1 MKYFNNTRL
10 IMSITFETEKI
21 LFDNK
26 YGSAKE
32 IDCFLPVHLTTGSK
46 ERNLFKKDE
55 SHNEQYYKWQFLY
68 CFVSAGLCSKDF
80 IGVEVSFPKG
90 NKNAASIKLDAAIF
104 DNKDW
109 FDHYHALHTK
119 KDDTKWDELN
129 WLKDHLICGIE
140 FKKEGSK
147 DIKGVFNSQ
156 LKAYMN
162 ESSKETVFGIL
173 YDEGRM
179 YLFKGVGKQYLRLS
193 DEFNIESKGKI
204 DATYD
209 VPDPYV
215 NLLSFDSMLKYNSA
229 AKQLTDYSGRSLVDL
244 GIISKTDSR
253 KLNDA
258 LYQILQ
264 TMDKC
269 GLVNQKGYNILIQLL
284 ALKIYDEKHN
294 DGDLKF
300 YINPNETSYASLSDD
315 GIQDFLTRLEKLREN
330 AKTAYIKILS
340 ENYFNNSN
348 ANQVKVAIQIV
359 KQFQNYSFTHS
370 ERNNLYQLVF
380 YKFASQFSKA
390 DNAQFIT
397 PLQIIDFIVDIVNPK
412 HKESIIDPTVG
423 IADFLSVSY
432 VKSEGKL
439 DDTNVYGMDIDEDM
453 VKLATLNM
461 LLNGDGNATIEAKS
475 DGMGSILSKF
485 GDDGQILELVPKTDI
500 RLHNYNGNWDKRVDG
515 RKLKKFDIV
524 LTNPPFGEARSWVPS
539 DSEQGVAECYELWN
553 RYNQSKI
560 DLGVIFLENAVRVL
574 KENGRMAIVLSNSI
588 ASIDTHSEA
597 RKWLCENMRI
607 VAIIDLPPNIFAE
620 AGVSPTIIF
629 AYKPSKKELEK
640 LTKNDYQVFSR
651 EIKKV
656 GYEVK
661 TKNKVKCFETQY
673 KINPITFEKEI
684 NTDGTAKLDE
694 EFTETVEAFKSWC
707 NTQEDTLKKLFL

>member
-1 MKYFNNTRL
+1 MA
-10 IMSITFETEKI
+10 ITFENEKI
-21 LFDNK
+21 LFDDK
-26 YGSAKE
+26 YGTAKE
-32 IDCFLPVHLTTGSK
+32 IDCFLPVHLTIGGK
-46 ERNLFKKDE
+46 ENDLYKKDG

-90 NKNAASIKLDAAIF
+90 NKNSASIKLDAAIF

-109 FDHYHALHTK
+109 FEHYSALHTK
-119 KDDTKWDELN
+119 KDDSKWDELN
-129 WLKDHLICGIE
+129 WLKEHLICGIE

-173 YDEGRM
+173 YDEGRL
-179 YLFKGVGKQYLRLS
+179 YLFKGIGKQYLRLS
-193 DEFNIESKGKI
+193 DEFNIENKGKI

-215 NLLSFDSMLKYNSA
+215 NLLSFDGMLKYNSIA
-229 AKQLTDYSGRSLVDL
+229 SQLTDYSGRHLIDL

-258 LYQILQ
+258 LYQILH

-300 YINPNETSYASLSDD
+300 YINPDEMNYTALTDD
-315 GIQDFLTRLEKLREN
+315 GIQDFLNRLEKLRED

-340 ENYFNNSN
+340 ENYFNNAN

-412 HKESIIDPTVG
+412 HNESIIDPTVG

-432 VKSEGKL
+432 VKSDGKL

-475 DGMGSILSKF
+475 DGLGSILSKF
-485 GDDGQILELVPKTDI
+485 GDDGKILELVPKTES

-515 RKLKKFDIV
+515 KKLKKFDIV
-524 LTNPPFGEARSWVPS
+524 LTNPPFGEARSWIPAE
-539 DSEQGVAECYELWN
+539 SEKGIAECYELWN
-553 RYNQSKI
+553 RYKQTKI
-560 DLGVIFLENAVRVL
+560 DMGVIFLENAFRVL

-588 ASIDTHSEA
+588 ASIDAHSEA

-607 VAIIDLPPNIFAE
+607 VAIVDLPPNIFAE

-629 AYKPSKKELEK
+629 AYKPPKKELEK
-640 LTKNDYQVFSR
+640 LLKSNYQVFSR

-661 TKNKVKCFETQY
+661 TKNKVKYFETQY
-673 KINPITFEKEI
+673 KINPATFEKEI
-684 NTDGTAKLDE
+684 NTDGTAMLDE
-694 EFTETVEAFKSWC
+694 EFTETVKKFKVWC
-707 NTQEDTLKKLFL
+707 NTQEESLKKLFL

>member
-1 MKYFNNTRL
+1 MA
-10 IMSITFETEKI
+10 ITFENEKI
-21 LFDNK
+21 LFDDK
-26 YGSAKE
+26 YGTAKE
-32 IDCFLPVHLTTGSK
+32 IDCFLPVHLTIGGK
-46 ERNLFKKDE
+46 ENDLYKKDG

-90 NKNAASIKLDAAIF
+90 NKNSASIKLDAAIF

-109 FDHYHALHTK
+109 FEHYSALHTK
-119 KDDTKWDELN
+119 KDDSKWDELN
-129 WLKDHLICGIE
+129 WLKEHLICGIE

-173 YDEGRM
+173 YDEGRL
-179 YLFKGVGKQYLRLS
+179 YLFKGIGKQYLRLS
-193 DEFNIESKGKI
+193 DEFNIENKGKI

-215 NLLSFDSMLKYNSA
+215 NLLSFDGMLKYNSIA
-229 AKQLTDYSGRSLVDL
+229 SQLTDYSGRHLIDL

-258 LYQILQ
+258 LYQILH

-300 YINPNETSYASLSDD
+300 YINPDEMNYTALTDD
-315 GIQDFLTRLEKLREN
+315 GIQDFLNRLEKLRED

-340 ENYFNNSN
+340 ENYFNNAN

-412 HKESIIDPTVG
+412 HNESIIDPTVG

-432 VKSEGKL
+432 VKSDGKL

-475 DGMGSILSKF
+475 DGLGSILSKF
-485 GDDGQILELVPKTDI
+485 GDDGKILELVPKTES

-515 RKLKKFDIV
+515 KKLKKFDIV
-524 LTNPPFGEARSWVPS
+524 LTNPPFGEARSWIPA
-539 DSEQGVAECYELWN
+539 DSEKGIAECYELWN
-553 RYNQSKI
+553 RYKQTKI
-560 DLGVIFLENAVRVL
+560 DMGVIFLENAFRVL

-588 ASIDTHSEA
+588 ASIDAHSEA

-607 VAIIDLPPNIFAE
+607 VAIVDLPPNIFAE

-629 AYKPSKKELEK
+629 AYKPPKKELEK
-640 LTKNDYQVFSR
+640 LLKSNYQVFSR

-661 TKNKVKCFETQY
+661 TKNKVKYFETQY
-673 KINPITFEKEI
+673 KINPATFEKEI
-684 NTDGTAKLDE
+684 NTDGTAMLDE
-694 EFTETVEAFKSWC
+694 EFTETVKKFKVWC
-707 NTQEDTLKKLFL
+707 NTQEESLKKLFL

>member
-1 MKYFNNTRL
+1 MA
-10 IMSITFETEKI
+10 ITFENEKI
-21 LFDNK
+21 LFDDK
-26 YGSAKE
+26 YRTAKE
-32 IDCFLPVHLTTGSK
+32 IDCFLPVHLTIGGK
-46 ERNLFKKDE
+46 ENDLYKKDG

-90 NKNAASIKLDAAIF
+90 NKNSASIKLDAAIF

-109 FDHYHALHTK
+109 FEHYSALHTK
-119 KDDTKWDELN
+119 KDDSKWDELN
-129 WLKDHLICGIE
+129 WLKEHLICGIE

-173 YDEGRM
+173 YDEGRL
-179 YLFKGVGKQYLRLS
+179 YLFKGIGKQYLRLS
-193 DEFNIESKGKI
+193 DEFNIENKGKI

-215 NLLSFDSMLKYNSA
+215 NLLSFDGMLKYNSIA
-229 AKQLTDYSGRSLVDL
+229 SQLTDYSGRHLIDL

-258 LYQILQ
+258 LYQILH

-294 DGDLKF
+294 DSDLKF
-300 YINPNETSYASLSDD
+300 YINPDEMNYTALTDD
-315 GIQDFLTRLEKLREN
+315 GIQDFLNRLEKLRED

-340 ENYFNNSN
+340 ENYFNNAN

-412 HKESIIDPTVG
+412 HNESIIDPTVG

-432 VKSEGKL
+432 VKSDGKL

-475 DGMGSILSKF
+475 DGLGSILSKF
-485 GDDGQILELVPKTDI
+485 GDDGKILELVPKTES
-500 RLHNYNGNWDKRVDG
+500 RPHNYNGNWDKRVDG
-515 RKLKKFDIV
+515 KKLKKFDIV
-524 LTNPPFGEARSWVPS
+524 LTNPPFGEARSWIPA
-539 DSEQGVAECYELWN
+539 DSEKGIAECYELWN
-553 RYNQSKI
+553 RYKQTKI
-560 DLGVIFLENAVRVL
+560 DMGVIFLENAVRVL

-588 ASIDTHSEA
+588 ASIDAHSEA

-607 VAIIDLPPNIFAE
+607 VAIVDLPPNIFAE

-629 AYKPSKKELEK
+629 AYKPPKKELEK
-640 LTKNDYQVFSR
+640 LLKSNYQVFSR

-661 TKNKVKCFETQY
+661 TKNKVKYFETQY
-673 KINPITFEKEI
+673 KINSVTFEKEI
-684 NTDGTAKLDE
+684 NTDGTAMLDE
-694 EFTETVEAFKSWC
+694 EFTETVKKFKVWC
-707 NTQEDTLKKLFL
+707 NTQEDSLKKLFL

>member
-1 MKYFNNTRL
+1 MA
-10 IMSITFETEKI
+10 ITFENEKI
-21 LFDNK
+21 LFDDK
-26 YGSAKE
+26 YRTAKE
-32 IDCFLPVHLTTGSK
+32 IDCFLPVHLTIGGK
-46 ERNLFKKDE
+46 ENDLYKKDG

-90 NKNAASIKLDAAIF
+90 NKNSASIKLDAAIF

-109 FDHYHALHTK
+109 FEHYSALHTK
-119 KDDTKWDELN
+119 KDDSKWDELN
-129 WLKDHLICGIE
+129 WLKEHLICGIE

-173 YDEGRM
+173 YDEGRL
-179 YLFKGVGKQYLRLS
+179 YLFKGIGKQYLRLS
-193 DEFNIESKGKI
+193 DEFNIENKGKI

-215 NLLSFDSMLKYNSA
+215 NLLSFDGMLKYNSIA
-229 AKQLTDYSGRSLVDL
+229 SQLTDYSGRHLIDL

-258 LYQILQ
+258 LYQILH

-300 YINPNETSYASLSDD
+300 YINPDEMNYTALTDD
-315 GIQDFLTRLEKLREN
+315 GIQDFLNRLEKLRED

-340 ENYFNNSN
+340 ENYFNNAN

-412 HKESIIDPTVG
+412 HNESIIDPTVG

-432 VKSEGKL
+432 VKSDGKL

-475 DGMGSILSKF
+475 DGLGSILSKF
-485 GDDGQILELVPKTDI
+485 GDDGKILELVPKTES
-500 RLHNYNGNWDKRVDG
+500 RPHNYNGNWDKRVDG
-515 RKLKKFDIV
+515 KKLKKFDIV
-524 LTNPPFGEARSWVPS
+524 LTNPPFGEARSWIPA
-539 DSEQGVAECYELWN
+539 DSEKGIAECYELWN
-553 RYNQSKI
+553 RYKQTKI
-560 DLGVIFLENAVRVL
+560 DMGVIFLENAVRVL

-588 ASIDTHSEA
+588 ALIDAHSEA

-607 VAIIDLPPNIFAE
+607 VAIVDLPPNIFAE

-629 AYKPSKKELEK
+629 AYKPPKKELEK
-640 LTKNDYQVFSR
+640 LLKSNYQVFSR

-661 TKNKVKCFETQY
+661 TKNKVKYFETQY
-673 KINPITFEKEI
+673 KINPVTFEKEI
-684 NTDGTAKLDE
+684 NTDGTAMLDE
-694 EFTETVEAFKSWC
+694 EFTETVKKFKVWC
-707 NTQEDTLKKLFL
+707 NTQEDSLKKLFL

>member
-1 MKYFNNTRL
+1 MA
-10 IMSITFETEKI
+10 ITFENEKI
-21 LFDNK
+21 LFDDK
-26 YGSAKE
+26 YGTAKE
-32 IDCFLPVHLTTGSK
+32 IDCFLPVHLTIGGK
-46 ERNLFKKDE
+46 ENDLYKKDG

-90 NKNAASIKLDAAIF
+90 NKNSASIKLDAAIF

-109 FDHYHALHTK
+109 FEHYSALHTK
-119 KDDTKWDELN
+119 KDDSKWDELN
-129 WLKDHLICGIE
+129 WLKEHLICGIE

-173 YDEGRM
+173 YDEGRL

-193 DEFNIESKGKI
+193 DEFNIENKGKI

-215 NLLSFDSMLKYNSA
+215 NLLSFDGMLKYNSIA
-229 AKQLTDYSGRSLVDL
+229 SQLTDYSGRHLIDL

-258 LYQILQ
+258 LYQILH

-300 YINPNETSYASLSDD
+300 YINPDEMNYTALTDD
-315 GIQDFLTRLEKLREN
+315 GIQDFLNRLKKLRED

-340 ENYFNNSN
+340 ENYFNNAN

-412 HKESIIDPTVG
+412 HNESIIDPTVG

-432 VKSEGKL
+432 VKSDGKL

-475 DGMGSILSKF
+475 DGLGSILSKF
-485 GDDGQILELVPKTDI
+485 GDDGKILELVPKTES

-515 RKLKKFDIV
+515 KKLKKFDIV
-524 LTNPPFGEARSWVPS
+524 LTNPPFGEARSWIPA
-539 DSEQGVAECYELWN
+539 DSEKGIAECYELWN
-553 RYNQSKI
+553 RYKQTKI
-560 DLGVIFLENAVRVL
+560 DMGVIFLENAFRVL

-588 ASIDTHSEA
+588 ASIDAHSEA

-607 VAIIDLPPNIFAE
+607 VAIVDLPPNIFAE

-629 AYKPSKKELEK
+629 AYKPPKKELEK
-640 LTKNDYQVFSR
+640 LLKSNYQVFSR

-661 TKNKVKCFETQY
+661 TKNKVKYFETQY
-673 KINPITFEKEI
+673 KINPVTFEKEI
-684 NTDGTAKLDE
+684 NTDGTAMLDE
-694 EFTETVEAFKSWC
+694 EFTETVKKFKVWC
-707 NTQEDTLKKLFL
+707 NTQEDSLKKLFL

>member
-1 MKYFNNTRL
+1 MA
-10 IMSITFETEKI
+10 ITFENEKI
-21 LFDNK
+21 LFDDK
-26 YGSAKE
+26 YRTAKE
-32 IDCFLPVHLTTGSK
+32 IDCFLPVHLTIGGK
-46 ERNLFKKDE
+46 ENDLYKKDG

-90 NKNAASIKLDAAIF
+90 NKNSASIKLDAAIF

-109 FDHYHALHTK
+109 FEHYSALHTK
-119 KDDTKWDELN
+119 KDDSKWDELN
-129 WLKDHLICGIE
+129 WLKEHLICGIE

-173 YDEGRM
+173 YDEGRL
-179 YLFKGVGKQYLRLS
+179 YLFKGIGKQYLRLS
-193 DEFNIESKGKI
+193 DEFNIENKGKI

-215 NLLSFDSMLKYNSA
+215 NLLSFDGMLKYNSIA
-229 AKQLTDYSGRSLVDL
+229 SQLTDYSGRHLIDL

-258 LYQILQ
+258 LYQILH

-300 YINPNETSYASLSDD
+300 YINPDEMNYTALTDD
-315 GIQDFLTRLEKLREN
+315 GIQDFLNRLEKLRED

-340 ENYFNNSN
+340 GNYFNNAN

-412 HKESIIDPTVG
+412 HNESIIDPTVG

-432 VKSEGKL
+432 VKSDGKL

-475 DGMGSILSKF
+475 DGLGSILSKF
-485 GDDGQILELVPKTDI
+485 GDDGKILELVPKTES
-500 RLHNYNGNWDKRVDG
+500 RPHNYNGNWDKRVDG
-515 RKLKKFDIV
+515 KKLKKFDIV
-524 LTNPPFGEARSWVPS
+524 LTNPPFGEARSWIPA
-539 DSEQGVAECYELWN
+539 DSEKGIAECYELWN
-553 RYNQSKI
+553 RYKQTKI
-560 DLGVIFLENAVRVL
+560 DMGVIFLENAVRVL

-588 ASIDTHSEA
+588 ASIDAHSEA

-607 VAIIDLPPNIFAE
+607 VAIVDLPPNIFAE

-629 AYKPSKKELEK
+629 AYKPPKKELEK
-640 LTKNDYQVFSR
+640 LLKSNYQVFSR

-661 TKNKVKCFETQY
+661 TKNKVKYFETQY
-673 KINPITFEKEI
+673 KINSVTFEKEI
-684 NTDGTAKLDE
+684 NTDGTAMLDE
-694 EFTETVEAFKSWC
+694 EFTETVKKFKVWC
-707 NTQEDTLKKLFL
+707 NTQEDSLKKLFL

>member
-1 MKYFNNTRL
+1 MA
-10 IMSITFETEKI
+10 ITFENEKI
-21 LFDNK
+21 LFDDK
-26 YGSAKE
+26 YRTAKE
-32 IDCFLPVHLTTGSK
+32 IDCFLPVHLTIGGK
-46 ERNLFKKDE
+46 ENDLYKKDG

-90 NKNAASIKLDAAIF
+90 NKNSASIKLDAAIF

-109 FDHYHALHTK
+109 FEHYSALHTK
-119 KDDTKWDELN
+119 KDDSKWDELN
-129 WLKDHLICGIE
+129 WLKEHLICGIE

-173 YDEGRM
+173 YDEGRL
-179 YLFKGVGKQYLRLS
+179 YLFKGIGKQYLRLS
-193 DEFNIESKGKI
+193 DEFNIENKGKI
-204 DATYD
+204 DATYE

-215 NLLSFDSMLKYNSA
+215 NLLSFDGMLKYNSIA
-229 AKQLTDYSGRSLVDL
+229 SQLTDYSGRHLIDL

-258 LYQILQ
+258 LYQILH

-294 DGDLKF
+294 DSDLKF
-300 YINPNETSYASLSDD
+300 YINPNEMNYTVLTDD
-315 GIQDFLTRLEKLREN
+315 GIQDFLNRLEKLRED

-340 ENYFNNSN
+340 ENYFNNAN

-412 HKESIIDPTVG
+412 HNESIIDPTVG

-432 VKSEGKL
+432 VKSDGKL

-475 DGMGSILSKF
+475 DGLGSILSKF
-485 GDDGQILELVPKTDI
+485 GDDGKILELVPKTES
-500 RLHNYNGNWDKRVDG
+500 RPHNYNGNWDKRVDG
-515 RKLKKFDIV
+515 KKLKKFDIV
-524 LTNPPFGEARSWVPS
+524 LTNPPFGEARSWIPA
-539 DSEQGVAECYELWN
+539 DSEKGIAECYELWN
-553 RYNQSKI
+553 RYKQTKI
-560 DLGVIFLENAVRVL
+560 DMGVIFLENAVRVL

-588 ASIDTHSEA
+588 ASIDAHSEA

-607 VAIIDLPPNIFAE
+607 VAIVDLPPNIFAE

-629 AYKPSKKELEK
+629 AYKPPKKELEK
-640 LTKNDYQVFSR
+640 LLKSNYQVFSR

-661 TKNKVKCFETQY
+661 TKNKVKYFETQY
-673 KINPITFEKEI
+673 KINPVTFEKEI
-684 NTDGTAKLDE
+684 NTDGTAMLDE
-694 EFTETVEAFKSWC
+694 EFTETVKKFKVWC
-707 NTQEDTLKKLFL
+707 NTQEDSLKKLFL

>member
-1 MKYFNNTRL
+1 MA
-10 IMSITFETEKI
+10 ITFENEKI
-21 LFDNK
+21 LFDDK
-26 YGSAKE
+26 YRTAKE
-32 IDCFLPVHLTTGSK
+32 IDCFLPVHLTIGGK
-46 ERNLFKKDE
+46 ENDLYKKDG

-90 NKNAASIKLDAAIF
+90 NKNSASIKLDAAIF

-109 FDHYHALHTK
+109 FEHYSALHTK
-119 KDDTKWDELN
+119 KDDSKWDELN
-129 WLKDHLICGIE
+129 WLKEHLICGIE

-173 YDEGRM
+173 YDEGRL
-179 YLFKGVGKQYLRLS
+179 YLFKGIGKQYLRLS
-193 DEFNIESKGKI
+193 DEFNIENKGKI

-215 NLLSFDSMLKYNSA
+215 NLLSFDGMLKYNSIA
-229 AKQLTDYSGRSLVDL
+229 SQLTDYSGRHLIDL

-258 LYQILQ
+258 LYQILH

-294 DGDLKF
+294 DSDLKF
-300 YINPNETSYASLSDD
+300 YINPDEMNYTVLTDD
-315 GIQDFLTRLEKLREN
+315 GIQDFLNRLEKLRED

-340 ENYFNNSN
+340 ENYFNNAN

-412 HKESIIDPTVG
+412 HNESIIDPTVG

-432 VKSEGKL
+432 VKSDGKL

-475 DGMGSILSKF
+475 DGLGSILSKF
-485 GDDGQILELVPKTDI
+485 GDDGKILELVPKTES
-500 RLHNYNGNWDKRVDG
+500 RPHNYNGNWDKRVDG
-515 RKLKKFDIV
+515 KKLKKFDIV
-524 LTNPPFGEARSWVPS
+524 LTNPPFGEARSWIPA
-539 DSEQGVAECYELWN
+539 DSEKGIAECYELWN
-553 RYNQSKI
+553 RYKQTKI
-560 DLGVIFLENAVRVL
+560 DMGVIFLENAVRVL

-588 ASIDTHSEA
+588 ASIDAHSEA

-607 VAIIDLPPNIFAE
+607 VAIVDLPPNIFAE

-629 AYKPSKKELEK
+629 AYKPPKKELEK
-640 LTKNDYQVFSR
+640 LLKSNYQVFSR

-661 TKNKVKCFETQY
+661 TKNKVKYFETQY
-673 KINPITFEKEI
+673 KINPVTFEKEI
-684 NTDGTAKLDE
+684 NTDGTAMLDE
-694 EFTETVEAFKSWC
+694 EFTETVKKFKVWC
-707 NTQEDTLKKLFL
+707 NTQEDSLKKLFL

>member
-1 MKYFNNTRL
+1 MA
-10 IMSITFETEKI
+10 ITFENEKI
-21 LFDNK
+21 LFDDK
-26 YGSAKE
+26 YRTAKE
-32 IDCFLPVHLTTGSK
+32 IDCFLPVHLTIGGK
-46 ERNLFKKDE
+46 ENDLYKKDG

-90 NKNAASIKLDAAIF
+90 NKNSASIKLDAAIF

-109 FDHYHALHTK
+109 FEHYSALHTK
-119 KDDTKWDELN
+119 KDDSKWDELN
-129 WLKDHLICGIE
+129 WLKEHLICGIE

-173 YDEGRM
+173 YDEGRL
-179 YLFKGVGKQYLRLS
+179 YLFKGIGKQYLRLS
-193 DEFNIESKGKI
+193 DEFNIENKGKI

-215 NLLSFDSMLKYNSA
+215 NLLSFDGMLKYNSIA
-229 AKQLTDYSGRSLVDL
+229 SQLTDYSGRHLIDL

-258 LYQILQ
+258 LYQILH

-294 DGDLKF
+294 DSDLKF
-300 YINPNETSYASLSDD
+300 YINPDEMSYTVLTDD
-315 GIQDFLTRLEKLREN
+315 GIQDFLNRLEKLRED

-340 ENYFNNSN
+340 ENYFNNAN

-412 HKESIIDPTVG
+412 HNESIIDPTVG
-423 IADFLSVSY
+423 IADFLSVSS
-432 VKSEGKL
+432 VKSDGKL

-475 DGMGSILSKF
+475 DGLGSILSKF
-485 GDDGQILELVPKTDI
+485 GDDGKILELVPKTES
-500 RLHNYNGNWDKRVDG
+500 RSHNYNGNWDKRVDG
-515 RKLKKFDIV
+515 KKLKKFDIV
-524 LTNPPFGEARSWVPS
+524 LTNPPFGEARSWIPA
-539 DSEQGVAECYELWN
+539 DSEKGIAECYELWN
-553 RYNQSKI
+553 RYKQTKI
-560 DLGVIFLENAVRVL
+560 DMGVIFLENAVRVL

-588 ASIDTHSEA
+588 ASIDAHSEA

-607 VAIIDLPPNIFAE
+607 VAIVDLPPNIFAE

-629 AYKPSKKELEK
+629 AYKPPKKELEK
-640 LTKNDYQVFSR
+640 LLKSNYQVFSR

-661 TKNKVKCFETQY
+661 TKNKVKYFETQY
-673 KINPITFEKEI
+673 KINPVTFEKEI
-684 NTDGTAKLDE
+684 NTDGTAMLDE
-694 EFTETVEAFKSWC
+694 EFTETVKKFKVWC
-707 NTQEDTLKKLFL
+707 NTQEDSLKKLFL

>member
-1 MKYFNNTRL
+1 MA
-10 IMSITFETEKI
+10 ITFENEKI
-21 LFDNK
+21 LFDDK
-26 YGSAKE
+26 YRTAKE
-32 IDCFLPVHLTTGSK
+32 IDCFLPVHLTIGGK
-46 ERNLFKKDE
+46 ENDLYKKDG

-90 NKNAASIKLDAAIF
+90 NKNSASIKLDAAIF

-109 FDHYHALHTK
+109 FEHYSALHTK
-119 KDDTKWDELN
+119 KDDSKWDELN
-129 WLKDHLICGIE
+129 WLKEHLICGIE

-173 YDEGRM
+173 YDEGRL
-179 YLFKGVGKQYLRLS
+179 YLFKGIGKQYLRLS
-193 DEFNIESKGKI
+193 DEFNIENKGKI

-215 NLLSFDSMLKYNSA
+215 NLLSFDGMLKYNSIA
-229 AKQLTDYSGRSLVDL
+229 SQLTDYSGRHLIDL

-258 LYQILQ
+258 LYQILH

-300 YINPNETSYASLSDD
+300 YINPDEMNYTALTDD
-315 GIQDFLTRLEKLREN
+315 GIQDFLNRLEKLRED

-340 ENYFNNSN
+340 ENYFNNAN

-412 HKESIIDPTVG
+412 HNESIIDPTVG

-432 VKSEGKL
+432 VKSDGKL

-475 DGMGSILSKF
+475 DGLGSILSKF
-485 GDDGQILELVPKTDI
+485 GDDGKILELVPKTES
-500 RLHNYNGNWDKRVDG
+500 RPHNYNGNWDKRVDG
-515 RKLKKFDIV
+515 KKLKKFDIV
-524 LTNPPFGEARSWVPS
+524 LTNPPFGEARSWIPA
-539 DSEQGVAECYELWN
+539 DSEKGIAECYELWN
-553 RYNQSKI
+553 RYKQTKI
-560 DLGVIFLENAVRVL
+560 DMGVIFLENAVRVL

-588 ASIDTHSEA
+588 ASIDAHSEA

-607 VAIIDLPPNIFAE
+607 VAIVDLPPNIFAE

-629 AYKPSKKELEK
+629 AYKPPKKELEK
-640 LTKNDYQVFSR
+640 LLKSNYQVFSR
-651 EIKKV
+651 EIEKV

-661 TKNKVKCFETQY
+661 TKNKVKYFETQY
-673 KINPITFEKEI
+673 KINPVTFEKEI
-684 NTDGTAKLDE
+684 NTDGTAMLDE
-694 EFTETVEAFKSWC
+694 EFTETVKKFKVWC
-707 NTQEDTLKKLFL
+707 NTQEDSLKKLFL

>member
-1 MKYFNNTRL
+1 MA
-10 IMSITFETEKI
+10 ITFENEKI
-21 LFDNK
+21 LFDDK
-26 YGSAKE
+26 YGTAKE
-32 IDCFLPVHLTTGSK
+32 IDCFLPVHLTIGGK
-46 ERNLFKKDE
+46 ENDLYKKDG

-90 NKNAASIKLDAAIF
+90 NKNSASIKLDAAIF

-109 FDHYHALHTK
+109 FEHYSALHTK
-119 KDDTKWDELN
+119 KDDSKWDELN
-129 WLKDHLICGIE
+129 WLKEHLICGIE

-173 YDEGRM
+173 YDKGRL

-193 DEFNIESKGKI
+193 DEFNIENKGKI

-215 NLLSFDSMLKYNSA
+215 NLLSFDGMLKYNSIA
-229 AKQLTDYSGRSLVDL
+229 SQLTDYSGRHLIDL

-258 LYQILQ
+258 LYQILH

-300 YINPNETSYASLSDD
+300 YINPDEMNYTALTDD
-315 GIQDFLTRLEKLREN
+315 GIQDFLNRLEKLRED

-340 ENYFNNSN
+340 ENYFNNAN

-412 HKESIIDPTVG
+412 HNESIIDPTVG

-432 VKSEGKL
+432 VKSDGKL

-475 DGMGSILSKF
+475 DGLGSILSKF
-485 GDDGQILELVPKTDI
+485 GDDGKILELVPKTES

-515 RKLKKFDIV
+515 KKLKKFDIV
-524 LTNPPFGEARSWVPS
+524 LTNPPFGEARSWIPA
-539 DSEQGVAECYELWN
+539 DSEKGIAECYELWN
-553 RYNQSKI
+553 RYKQTKI
-560 DLGVIFLENAVRVL
+560 DMGVIFLENAFRVL

-588 ASIDTHSEA
+588 ASIDAHSEA

-607 VAIIDLPPNIFAE
+607 VAIVDLPPNIFAE

-629 AYKPSKKELEK
+629 AYKPPKKELEK
-640 LTKNDYQVFSR
+640 LLKSNYQVFSR

-661 TKNKVKCFETQY
+661 TKNKVKYFETQY
-673 KINPITFEKEI
+673 KINPVTFEKEI
-684 NTDGTAKLDE
+684 NTDGTAMLDE
-694 EFTETVEAFKSWC
+694 EFTETVKKFKVWC
-707 NTQEDTLKKLFL
+707 NTQEDSLKKLFL

>member
-1 MKYFNNTRL
+1 MA
-10 IMSITFETEKI
+10 ITFENEKI
-21 LFDNK
+21 LFDDK
-26 YGSAKE
+26 YRTAKE
-32 IDCFLPVHLTTGSK
+32 IDCFLPVHLTIGGK
-46 ERNLFKKDE
+46 ENDLYKKDG

-90 NKNAASIKLDAAIF
+90 NKNSASIKLDAAIF

-109 FDHYHALHTK
+109 FEHYSALHTK
-119 KDDTKWDELN
+119 KDDSKWDELN
-129 WLKDHLICGIE
+129 WLKEHLICGIE

-173 YDEGRM
+173 YDEGRL
-179 YLFKGVGKQYLRLS
+179 YLFKGIGKQYLRLS
-193 DEFNIESKGKI
+193 DEFNIENKGKI

-215 NLLSFDSMLKYNSA
+215 NLLSFDGMLKYNSIA
-229 AKQLTDYSGRSLVDL
+229 SQLTDYSGRHLIDL

-258 LYQILQ
+258 LYQILH

-300 YINPNETSYASLSDD
+300 YINPDEMNYTALTDD
-315 GIQDFLTRLEKLREN
+315 GIQDFLNRLEKLRED

-340 ENYFNNSN
+340 ENYFNNAN

-412 HKESIIDPTVG
+412 HNESIIDPTVG

-432 VKSEGKL
+432 VKSDGKL

-475 DGMGSILSKF
+475 DGLGSILSKF
-485 GDDGQILELVPKTDI
+485 GDDGKILELVPKTES
-500 RLHNYNGNWDKRVDG
+500 RPHNYNGNWDKRVDG
-515 RKLKKFDIV
+515 KKLKKFDIV
-524 LTNPPFGEARSWVPS
+524 LTNPPFGEARSWIPAE
-539 DSEQGVAECYELWN
+539 SEKGIAECYELWN
-553 RYNQSKI
+553 RYKQTKI
-560 DLGVIFLENAVRVL
+560 DMGVIFLENAVRVL

-588 ASIDTHSEA
+588 ASIDAHSEA

-607 VAIIDLPPNIFAE
+607 VAIVDLPPNIFAE

-629 AYKPSKKELEK
+629 AYKPPKKELEK
-640 LTKNDYQVFSR
+640 LLKSNYQVFSR

-661 TKNKVKCFETQY
+661 TKNKVKYFETQY
-673 KINPITFEKEI
+673 KINSVTFEKEI
-684 NTDGTAKLDE
+684 NTDGTAMLDE
-694 EFTETVEAFKSWC
+694 EFTETVKKFKVWC
-707 NTQEDTLKKLFL
+707 NTQEDSLKKLFL

>member
-1 MKYFNNTRL
+1 MA
-10 IMSITFETEKI
+10 ITFENEKI
-21 LFDNK
+21 LFDDK
-26 YGSAKE
+26 YRTAKE
-32 IDCFLPVHLTTGSK
+32 IDCFLPVHLTISGK
-46 ERNLFKKDE
+46 ENDLYKKDG

-90 NKNAASIKLDAAIF
+90 NKNSASIKLDAAIF

-109 FDHYHALHTK
+109 FEHYSALHTK
-119 KDDTKWDELN
+119 KDDSKWDELN
-129 WLKDHLICGIE
+129 WLKEHLICGIE

-173 YDEGRM
+173 YDEGRL
-179 YLFKGVGKQYLRLS
+179 YLFKGIGKQYLRLS
-193 DEFNIESKGKI
+193 DEFNIENKGKI

-215 NLLSFDSMLKYNSA
+215 NLLSFDGMLKYNSIA
-229 AKQLTDYSGRSLVDL
+229 SQLTDYSGRHLIDL

-258 LYQILQ
+258 LYQILH

-294 DGDLKF
+294 DSDLKF
-300 YINPNETSYASLSDD
+300 YINPDEMSYTVLTDD
-315 GIQDFLTRLEKLREN
+315 GIQDFLNRLEKLRED

-340 ENYFNNSN
+340 ENYFNNAN

-412 HKESIIDPTVG
+412 HNESIIDPTVG

-432 VKSEGKL
+432 VKSDGKL

-475 DGMGSILSKF
+475 DGLGSILSKF
-485 GDDGQILELVPKTDI
+485 GDDGKILELVPKTES
-500 RLHNYNGNWDKRVDG
+500 RSHNYNGNWDKRVDG
-515 RKLKKFDIV
+515 KKLKKFDIV
-524 LTNPPFGEARSWVPS
+524 LTNPPFGEARSWIPA
-539 DSEQGVAECYELWN
+539 DSEKGIAECYELWN
-553 RYNQSKI
+553 RYKQTKI
-560 DLGVIFLENAVRVL
+560 DMGVIFLENAVRVL

-588 ASIDTHSEA
+588 ASIDAHSEA

-607 VAIIDLPPNIFAE
+607 VAIVDLPSNIFAE

-629 AYKPSKKELEK
+629 AYKPPKKELEK
-640 LTKNDYQVFSR
+640 LLKSNYQVFSR

-661 TKNKVKCFETQY
+661 TKNKVKYFETQY
-673 KINPITFEKEI
+673 KINPVTFEKEI
-684 NTDGTAKLDE
+684 NTDGTAMLDE
-694 EFTETVEAFKSWC
+694 EFTETVKKFKVWC
-707 NTQEDTLKKLFL
+707 NTQEDSLKKLFL

>member
-1 MKYFNNTRL
+1 MK
-10 IMSITFETEKI
+10 KI
-21 LFDNK
+21 LFDDK
-26 YGSAKE
+26 YRTAKE
-32 IDCFLPVHLTTGSK
+32 IDCFLPVHLTIGGK
-46 ERNLFKKDE
+46 ENDLYKKDG

-90 NKNAASIKLDAAIF
+90 NKNSASIKLDAAIF

-109 FDHYHALHTK
+109 FEHYSALHTK
-119 KDDTKWDELN
+119 KDDSKWDELN
-129 WLKDHLICGIE
+129 WLKEHLICGIE

-173 YDEGRM
+173 YDEGRL
-179 YLFKGVGKQYLRLS
+179 YLFKCIGKQYLRLS
-193 DEFNIESKGKI
+193 DEFNIENKGKI

-215 NLLSFDSMLKYNSA
+215 NLLSFDGMLKYNSIA
-229 AKQLTDYSGRSLVDL
+229 SQLTDYSGRHLIDL

-258 LYQILQ
+258 LYQILH

-300 YINPNETSYASLSDD
+300 YINPDEMNYTALTDD
-315 GIQDFLTRLEKLREN
+315 GIQDFLNRLEKLRED

-340 ENYFNNSN
+340 ENYFNNAN

-412 HKESIIDPTVG
+412 HNESIIDPTVG

-432 VKSEGKL
+432 VKSDGKL

-475 DGMGSILSKF
+475 DGLGSILSKF
-485 GDDGQILELVPKTDI
+485 GDDGKILELVPKTES
-500 RLHNYNGNWDKRVDG
+500 RPHNYNGNWDKRVDG
-515 RKLKKFDIV
+515 KKLKKFDIV
-524 LTNPPFGEARSWVPS
+524 LTNPPFGEARSWIPA
-539 DSEQGVAECYELWN
+539 DSEKGIAECYELWN
-553 RYNQSKI
+553 RYKQTKI
-560 DLGVIFLENAVRVL
+560 DMGVIFLENAVRVL

-588 ASIDTHSEA
+588 ASIDAHSEA

-607 VAIIDLPPNIFAE
+607 VAIVDLPPNIFAE

-629 AYKPSKKELEK
+629 AYKPPKKELEK
-640 LTKNDYQVFSR
+640 LLKSNYQVFSR

-661 TKNKVKCFETQY
+661 TKNKVKYFETQY
-673 KINPITFEKEI
+673 KINPVTFEKEI
-684 NTDGTAKLDE
+684 NTDGTAMLDE
-694 EFTETVEAFKSWC
+694 EFTETVKKFKVWC
-707 NTQEDTLKKLFL
+707 NTQEDSLKKLFL

>member
-1 MKYFNNTRL
+1 MA
-10 IMSITFETEKI
+10 ITFENEKI
-21 LFDNK
+21 LFDDK
-26 YGSAKE
+26 YRTAKE
-32 IDCFLPVHLTTGSK
+32 IDCFLPVHLTIGGK
-46 ERNLFKKDE
+46 ENDLYKKDG

-90 NKNAASIKLDAAIF
+90 NKNSASIKLDAAIF

-109 FDHYHALHTK
+109 FEHYSALHTK
-119 KDDTKWDELN
+119 KDDSKWDELN
-129 WLKDHLICGIE
+129 WLKEHLICGIE

-173 YDEGRM
+173 YDEGRL
-179 YLFKGVGKQYLRLS
+179 YLFKGIGKQYLRLS
-193 DEFNIESKGKI
+193 DEFNIENKGKI

-215 NLLSFDSMLKYNSA
+215 NLLSFDGMLKYNSIA
-229 AKQLTDYSGRSLVDL
+229 SQLTDYSGRHLIDL

-258 LYQILQ
+258 LYQILH

-294 DGDLKF
+294 DSDLKF
-300 YINPNETSYASLSDD
+300 YINPDEMNYTVLTDD
-315 GIQDFLTRLEKLREN
+315 GIQDFLNRLEKLRED

-340 ENYFNNSN
+340 ENYFNNAN

-380 YKFASQFSKA
+380 YKFASQFSKT

-412 HKESIIDPTVG
+412 HNESIIDPTVG

-432 VKSEGKL
+432 VKSDGKL

-475 DGMGSILSKF
+475 DGLGSILSKF
-485 GDDGQILELVPKTDI
+485 GDDGKILELVPKTES
-500 RLHNYNGNWDKRVDG
+500 RSHNYNGNWDKRVDG
-515 RKLKKFDIV
+515 KKLKKFDIV
-524 LTNPPFGEARSWVPS
+524 LTNPPFGEARSWIPA
-539 DSEQGVAECYELWN
+539 DSEKGIAECYELWN
-553 RYNQSKI
+553 RYKQTKI
-560 DLGVIFLENAVRVL
+560 DMGVIFLENAVRVL

-588 ASIDTHSEA
+588 ASIDAHSEA

-607 VAIIDLPPNIFAE
+607 VAIVDLPPNIFAE

-629 AYKPSKKELEK
+629 AYKPPKKELEK
-640 LTKNDYQVFSR
+640 LLKSNYQVFSR

-661 TKNKVKCFETQY
+661 TKNKVKYFETQY
-673 KINPITFEKEI
+673 KINPVTFEKEI
-684 NTDGTAKLDE
+684 NTDGTAMLDE
-694 EFTETVEAFKSWC
+694 EFTETVKKFKVWC
-707 NTQEDTLKKLFL
+707 NTQEDSLKKLFL

>member
-1 MKYFNNTRL
+1 MA
-10 IMSITFETEKI
+10 ITFENEKI
-21 LFDNK
+21 LFDDK
-26 YGSAKE
+26 YRTAKE
-32 IDCFLPVHLTTGSK
+32 IDCFLPVHLTIGGK
-46 ERNLFKKDE
+46 ENDLYKKDG

-90 NKNAASIKLDAAIF
+90 NKNSASIKLDAAIF

-109 FDHYHALHTK
+109 FEHYSALHTK
-119 KDDTKWDELN
+119 KDDSKWDELN
-129 WLKDHLICGIE
+129 WLKEHLICGIE

-173 YDEGRM
+173 YDEGRL
-179 YLFKGVGKQYLRLS
+179 YLFKGIGKQYLRLS
-193 DEFNIESKGKI
+193 DEFNIENKGKI

-215 NLLSFDSMLKYNSA
+215 NLLSFDGMLKYNSIA
-229 AKQLTDYSGRSLVDL
+229 SQLTDYSGRHLIDL

-258 LYQILQ
+258 LYQILH

-300 YINPNETSYASLSDD
+300 YINPDEMNYTALTDD
-315 GIQDFLTRLEKLREN
+315 GIQDFLNRLEKLRED

-340 ENYFNNSN
+340 ENYFNNAN

-412 HKESIIDPTVG
+412 HNESIIDPTVG

-432 VKSEGKL
+432 VKSNGKL

-475 DGMGSILSKF
+475 DGLGSILSKF
-485 GDDGQILELVPKTDI
+485 GDDGKILELVPKTES
-500 RLHNYNGNWDKRVDG
+500 RPHNYNGNWDKRVDG
-515 RKLKKFDIV
+515 KKLKKFDIV
-524 LTNPPFGEARSWVPS
+524 LTNPPFGEARSWIPA
-539 DSEQGVAECYELWN
+539 DSEKGIAECYELWN
-553 RYNQSKI
+553 RYKQTKI
-560 DLGVIFLENAVRVL
+560 DMGVIFLENAVRVL

-588 ASIDTHSEA
+588 ASIDAHSEA

-607 VAIIDLPPNIFAE
+607 VAIVDLPPNIFAE

-629 AYKPSKKELEK
+629 AYKPPKKELEK
-640 LTKNDYQVFSR
+640 LLKSNYQVFSR

-661 TKNKVKCFETQY
+661 TKNKVKYFETQY
-673 KINPITFEKEI
+673 KINSVTFEKEI
-684 NTDGTAKLDE
+684 NTDGTAMLDE
-694 EFTETVEAFKSWC
+694 EFTETVKKFKVWC
-707 NTQEDTLKKLFL
+707 NTQEDSLKKLFL

>member
-1 MKYFNNTRL
+1 MA
-10 IMSITFETEKI
+10 ITFENEKI
-21 LFDNK
+21 LFDDK
-26 YGSAKE
+26 YRTAKE
-32 IDCFLPVHLTTGSK
+32 IDCFLPVHLTIGGK
-46 ERNLFKKDE
+46 ENDLYKKDG

-90 NKNAASIKLDAAIF
+90 NKNSASIKLDAAIF

-109 FDHYHALHTK
+109 FEHYSALHTK
-119 KDDTKWDELN
+119 KNDSKWDELN
-129 WLKDHLICGIE
+129 WLKEHLICGIE
-140 FKKEGSK
+140 FKKEGCK

-173 YDEGRM
+173 YDEGRL
-179 YLFKGVGKQYLRLS
+179 YLFKGIGKQYLRLS
-193 DEFNIESKGKI
+193 DEFNIENKGKI

-215 NLLSFDSMLKYNSA
+215 NLLSFDGMLKYNSIA
-229 AKQLTDYSGRSLVDL
+229 SQLTDYSGRHLIDL

-258 LYQILQ
+258 LYQILH

-300 YINPNETSYASLSDD
+300 YINPDEMNYTALTDD
-315 GIQDFLTRLEKLREN
+315 GIQDFLNRLEKLRED

-340 ENYFNNSN
+340 ENYFNNAN

-412 HKESIIDPTVG
+412 HNESIIDPTVG

-432 VKSEGKL
+432 VKSDGKL

-475 DGMGSILSKF
+475 DGLGSILSKF
-485 GDDGQILELVPKTDI
+485 GDDGKILELVPKTES
-500 RLHNYNGNWDKRVDG
+500 RPHNYNGNWDKRVDG
-515 RKLKKFDIV
+515 KKLKKFDIV
-524 LTNPPFGEARSWVPS
+524 LTNPPFGEARSWIPA
-539 DSEQGVAECYELWN
+539 DSEKGIAECYELWN
-553 RYNQSKI
+553 RYKQTKI
-560 DLGVIFLENAVRVL
+560 DMGVIFLENAVRVL

-588 ASIDTHSEA
+588 ASIDAHSEA

-607 VAIIDLPPNIFAE
+607 VAIVDLPPNIFAE

-629 AYKPSKKELEK
+629 AYKPPKKELEK
-640 LTKNDYQVFSR
+640 LLKSNYQVFSR

-661 TKNKVKCFETQY
+661 TKNKVKYFETQY
-673 KINPITFEKEI
+673 KINPVTFEKEI
-684 NTDGTAKLDE
+684 NTDGTAMLDE
-694 EFTETVEAFKSWC
+694 EFTETVKKFKVWC
-707 NTQEDTLKKLFL
+707 NTQEDSLKKLFL

>member
-1 MKYFNNTRL
+1 MA
-10 IMSITFETEKI
+10 ITFENEKI
-21 LFDNK
+21 LFDDK
-26 YGSAKE
+26 YGTAKE
-32 IDCFLPVHLTTGSK
+32 IDCFLPVHLTIGGK
-46 ERNLFKKDE
+46 ENDLYKKDG

-90 NKNAASIKLDAAIF
+90 NKNSASIKLDAAIF

-109 FDHYHALHTK
+109 FEHYSALHTK
-119 KDDTKWDELN
+119 KDDSKWDELN
-129 WLKDHLICGIE
+129 WLKEHLICGIE

-173 YDEGRM
+173 YDEGRL

-193 DEFNIESKGKI
+193 DEFNIENKGKI

-215 NLLSFDSMLKYNSA
+215 NLLSFDGMLKYNSIA
-229 AKQLTDYSGRSLVDL
+229 SQLTDYSGRHLIDL

-258 LYQILQ
+258 LYQILH

-300 YINPNETSYASLSDD
+300 YINPDEMNYTALTDD
-315 GIQDFLTRLEKLREN
+315 GIQDFLNRLEKLRED

-340 ENYFNNSN
+340 ENYFNNAN

-412 HKESIIDPTVG
+412 HNESIIAPTVG

-432 VKSEGKL
+432 VKSDGKL

-475 DGMGSILSKF
+475 DGLGSILSKF
-485 GDDGQILELVPKTDI
+485 GDDGKILELVPKTES

-515 RKLKKFDIV
+515 KKLKKFDIV
-524 LTNPPFGEARSWVPS
+524 LTNPPFGEARSWIPA
-539 DSEQGVAECYELWN
+539 DSEKGVAECYELWN
-553 RYNQSKI
+553 RYKQTKI
-560 DLGVIFLENAVRVL
+560 DMGVIFLENAVRVL
-574 KENGRMAIVLSNSI
+574 RENGRMAIVLSNSI
-588 ASIDTHSEA
+588 ASIDAHSEA

-607 VAIIDLPPNIFAE
+607 VAIVDLPSNIFAE

-640 LTKNDYQVFSR
+640 LLKNDYQVFSR

-673 KINPITFEKEI
+673 KINPVTFEKEI
-684 NTDGTAKLDE
+684 NSDGTAKLDE
-694 EFTETVEAFKSWC
+694 EFTETVKNFKLWC

>member
-1 MKYFNNTRL
+1 MA
-10 IMSITFETEKI
+10 ITFENEKI
-21 LFDNK
+21 LFDDK
-26 YGSAKE
+26 YRTAKE
-32 IDCFLPVHLTTGSK
+32 IDCFLPVHLTIGGK
-46 ERNLFKKDE
+46 ENDLYKKDG

-90 NKNAASIKLDAAIF
+90 NKNSASIKLDAAIF

-109 FDHYHALHTK
+109 FEHYSALHTK
-119 KDDTKWDELN
+119 KNDSKWDELN
-129 WLKDHLICGIE
+129 WLKEHLICGIE
-140 FKKEGSK
+140 FKKEGCK

-173 YDEGRM
+173 YDEGRL
-179 YLFKGVGKQYLRLS
+179 YLFKGIGKQYLRLS
-193 DEFNIESKGKI
+193 DEFNIENKGKI

-215 NLLSFDSMLKYNSA
+215 NLLSFDGMLKYNSIA
-229 AKQLTDYSGRSLVDL
+229 SQLTDYSGRHLIDL

-258 LYQILQ
+258 LYQILH

-300 YINPNETSYASLSDD
+300 YINPDEMNYTALTDD
-315 GIQDFLTRLEKLREN
+315 GIQDFLNRLEKLRED

-340 ENYFNNSN
+340 ENYFNNAN

-412 HKESIIDPTVG
+412 HNESIIDPTVG

-432 VKSEGKL
+432 VKSDGKL

-475 DGMGSILSKF
+475 DGLGSILSKF
-485 GDDGQILELVPKTDI
+485 GDDGKILELVPKTES
-500 RLHNYNGNWDKRVDG
+500 RPHNYNGNWDKRVDG
-515 RKLKKFDIV
+515 KKLKKFDIV
-524 LTNPPFGEARSWVPS
+524 LTNPPFGEARSWIPA
-539 DSEQGVAECYELWN
+539 DSEKGIAECYELWN
-553 RYNQSKI
+553 RYKQTKI
-560 DLGVIFLENAVRVL
+560 DMGVIFLENAVRVL
-574 KENGRMAIVLSNSI
+574 KENGRMAFVLSNSI
-588 ASIDTHSEA
+588 ASIDAHSEA

-607 VAIIDLPPNIFAE
+607 VAIVDLPPNIFAE

-629 AYKPSKKELEK
+629 AYKPPKKELEK
-640 LTKNDYQVFSR
+640 LLKSNYQVFSR

-661 TKNKVKCFETQY
+661 TKNKVKYFETQY
-673 KINPITFEKEI
+673 KINPVTFEKEI
-684 NTDGTAKLDE
+684 NTDGTAMLDE
-694 EFTETVEAFKSWC
+694 EFTETVKKFKVWC
-707 NTQEDTLKKLFL
+707 NTQEDSLKKLFL

>member
-1 MKYFNNTRL
+1 MA
-10 IMSITFETEKI
+10 ITFENEKI
-21 LFDNK
+21 LFDDK
-26 YGSAKE
+26 YRTAKE
-32 IDCFLPVHLTTGSK
+32 IDCFLPVHLTIGGK
-46 ERNLFKKDE
+46 ENDLYKKDG

-90 NKNAASIKLDAAIF
+90 NKNSASIKLDAAIF

-109 FDHYHALHTK
+109 FEHYSALHTK
-119 KDDTKWDELN
+119 KDDSKWDELN
-129 WLKDHLICGIE
+129 WLKEHLICGIE

-173 YDEGRM
+173 YDEGRL
-179 YLFKGVGKQYLRLS
+179 YLFKGIGKQYLRLS
-193 DEFNIESKGKI
+193 DEFNIENKGKI

-215 NLLSFDSMLKYNSA
+215 NLLSFDGMLKYNSIA
-229 AKQLTDYSGRSLVDL
+229 SQLTDYSGRHLIDL

-258 LYQILQ
+258 LYQILH

-300 YINPNETSYASLSDD
+300 YINPDEMNYTALTDD
-315 GIQDFLTRLEKLREN
+315 GIQDFLNRLEKLRED

-340 ENYFNNSN
+340 ENYFNNAN

-412 HKESIIDPTVG
+412 HNESIIDPTVG

-432 VKSEGKL
+432 VKSDGKL

-475 DGMGSILSKF
+475 DGLGSILSKF
-485 GDDGQILELVPKTDI
+485 GDDGKILELVSKTES
-500 RLHNYNGNWDKRVDG
+500 RPHNYNGNWDKRVDG
-515 RKLKKFDIV
+515 KKLKKFDIV
-524 LTNPPFGEARSWVPS
+524 LTNPPFGEARSWIPA
-539 DSEQGVAECYELWN
+539 DSEKGIAECYELWN
-553 RYNQSKI
+553 RYKQTKI
-560 DLGVIFLENAVRVL
+560 DMGVIFLENAVRVL

-588 ASIDTHSEA
+588 ASIDAHSEA

-607 VAIIDLPPNIFAE
+607 VAIVDLPPNIFAE

-629 AYKPSKKELEK
+629 AYKPPKKELEK
-640 LTKNDYQVFSR
+640 LLKSNYQVFSR

-661 TKNKVKCFETQY
+661 TKNKVKYFETQY
-673 KINPITFEKEI
+673 KINSVTFEKEI
-684 NTDGTAKLDE
+684 NTDGTAMLDE
-694 EFTETVEAFKSWC
+694 EFTETVKKFKVWC
-707 NTQEDTLKKLFL
+707 NTQEDSLKKLFL

>member
-1 MKYFNNTRL
+1 MA
-10 IMSITFETEKI
+10 ITFENEKI
-21 LFDNK
+21 LFDDK
-26 YGSAKE
+26 YGTAKE
-32 IDCFLPVHLTTGSK
+32 IDCFLPVHLTIGGK
-46 ERNLFKKDE
+46 ENDLYKKDG

-90 NKNAASIKLDAAIF
+90 NKNSASIKLDAAIF

-109 FDHYHALHTK
+109 FEHYSALHTR
-119 KDDTKWDELN
+119 KDDSKWDELN
-129 WLKDHLICGIE
+129 WLKEHLICGIE

-173 YDEGRM
+173 YDEGRL

-193 DEFNIESKGKI
+193 DEFNIENKGKI

-215 NLLSFDSMLKYNSA
+215 NLLSFDGMLKYNSIA
-229 AKQLTDYSGRSLVDL
+229 SQLTDYAGRHLIDL

-258 LYQILQ
+258 LYQILH

-300 YINPNETSYASLSDD
+300 YINPDEMNYTALTDD
-315 GIQDFLTRLEKLREN
+315 GIQDFLNRLEKLRED

-340 ENYFNNSN
+340 ENYFNNAN

-412 HKESIIDPTVG
+412 HNESIIDPTVG

-432 VKSEGKL
+432 VKSDGKL

-475 DGMGSILSKF
+475 DGLGSILSKF
-485 GDDGQILELVPKTDI
+485 GDDGKILELVPKTES
-500 RLHNYNGNWDKRVDG
+500 RSHNYNGNWDKRVDG
-515 RKLKKFDIV
+515 KKLKKFDIV
-524 LTNPPFGEARSWVPS
+524 LTNPPFGEARSWIPA
-539 DSEQGVAECYELWN
+539 DSEKGVAECYELWN
-553 RYNQSKI
+553 RYKQTKI
-560 DLGVIFLENAVRVL
+560 DMGVIFLENAVRVL

-588 ASIDTHSEA
+588 ASIDAHSEA

-607 VAIIDLPPNIFAE
+607 VAIVDLPPNIFAE

-629 AYKPSKKELEK
+629 AYKPPKKELEK
-640 LTKNDYQVFSR
+640 LLKSNYQVFSR

-661 TKNKVKCFETQY
+661 TKNKVKYFETQY
-673 KINPITFEKEI
+673 KINPVTFEKEI
-684 NTDGTAKLDE
+684 NTDGTAMLDE
-694 EFTETVEAFKSWC
+694 EFTETVKNFKVWC
-707 NTQEDTLKKLFL
+707 NTQEDSLKKLFL

>member
-1 MKYFNNTRL
+1 MA
-10 IMSITFETEKI
+10 ITFENEKI
-21 LFDNK
+21 LFDDK
-26 YGSAKE
+26 YGTAKE
-32 IDCFLPVHLTTGSK
+32 IDCFLPVHLTIGGK
-46 ERNLFKKDE
+46 ENDLYKKDG

-90 NKNAASIKLDAAIF
+90 NKNSASIKLDAAIF

-109 FDHYHALHTK
+109 FEHYSALHTK
-119 KDDTKWDELN
+119 KDDSKWDELN
-129 WLKDHLICGIE
+129 WLKEHLICGIE

-173 YDEGRM
+173 YDEGRL

-193 DEFNIESKGKI
+193 DEFNIENKGKI

-215 NLLSFDSMLKYNSA
+215 NLLSFDGMLKYNSIA
-229 AKQLTDYSGRSLVDL
+229 SQLTDYSGRHLIDL

-258 LYQILQ
+258 LYQILH

-294 DGDLKF
+294 NGDLKF
-300 YINPNETSYASLSDD
+300 YINPDEMNYTALTDD
-315 GIQDFLTRLEKLREN
+315 GIQDFLNRLEKLRED

-340 ENYFNNSN
+340 ENYFNNAN

-412 HKESIIDPTVG
+412 HNESIIDPTVG

-432 VKSEGKL
+432 VKSDGKL

-475 DGMGSILSKF
+475 DGLGSILSKF
-485 GDDGQILELVPKTDI
+485 GDDGKILELVPKTES

-515 RKLKKFDIV
+515 KKLKKFDIV
-524 LTNPPFGEARSWVPS
+524 LTNPPFGEARSWIPA
-539 DSEQGVAECYELWN
+539 DSEKGIAECYELWN
-553 RYNQSKI
+553 RYKQTKI
-560 DLGVIFLENAVRVL
+560 DMGVIFLENAFRVL

-588 ASIDTHSEA
+588 ASIDAHSEA

-607 VAIIDLPPNIFAE
+607 VAIVDLPPNIFAE

-629 AYKPSKKELEK
+629 AYKPPKKELEK
-640 LTKNDYQVFSR
+640 LLKSNYQVFSR

-661 TKNKVKCFETQY
+661 TKNKVKYFETQY
-673 KINPITFEKEI
+673 KINPVTFEKEI
-684 NTDGTAKLDE
+684 NTDGTAMLDE
-694 EFTETVEAFKSWC
+694 EFTETVKKFKVWC
-707 NTQEDTLKKLFL
+707 NTQEDSLKKLFL